1 VTDSVQPTVVYSVL
15 EQDAERTARRLAE
28 APGACGLLEIRGD
41 LLRGEEIVALVRATE
56 RPVIVTLRSREQG
69 GEFSGDESQRRR
81 ILLESL
87 AAGARFIDVELD
99 SALGELA
106 DGEHADRVILSHH
119 GEVCRPD
126 ELLARYRTMARTRA
140 ARLKIVPH
148 AQSLGEIGAVRDL
161 LEAAAQDS
169 RALACFASGR
179 AGALTR
185 LLAPAWGSWA
195 TYGSAGPGAE
205 TAEGQF
211 PAREM
216 LEVHGV
222 TGITER
228 TRIFALVG
236 SSVFGSPS
244 PAMHGAGYRF
254 LGLDARYVPLEMDD
268 LDACLPLVG
277 SSGLVK
283 IDGLAVTMP
292 FKETVW
298 QRCVGR
304 DEIAEASGAV
314 NTVRVGSGGW
324 RGFNTD
330 GPAVLS
336 LVQSRLE
343 VRDARVAIVGAGGTA
358 RAAAAVLA
366 RAGARVTLYNR
377 TLPKARAVADAIG
390 GDARPLDELSQAS
403 WDVLVQATPLGRRG
417 ERLLPAERL
426 VGGVVLDAVYGPR
439 TPLVSDARARGLAT
453 IDGYEL
459 LVAQAVLQFEY
470 LTDRHAPADVLR
482 EAGRAW
488 LESREA

>member
-1 VTDSVQPTVVYSVL
+1 
-15 EQDAERTARRLAE
+15 
-28 APGACGLLEIRGD
+28 
-41 LLRGEEIVALVRATE
+41 
-56 RPVIVTLRSREQG
+56 
-69 GEFSGDESQRRR
+69 
-81 ILLESL
+81 
-87 AAGARFIDVELD
+87 
-99 SALGELA
+99 
-106 DGEHADRVILSHH
+106 
-119 GEVCRPD
+119 
-126 ELLARYRTMARTRA
+126 
-140 ARLKIVPH
+140 
-148 AQSLGEIGAVRDL
+148 
-161 LEAAAQDS
+161 
-169 RALACFASGR
+169 
-179 AGALTR
+179 
-185 LLAPAWGSWA
+185 
-195 TYGSAGPGAE
+195 
-205 TAEGQF
+205 
-211 PAREM
+211 
-216 LEVHGV
+216 
-222 TGITER
+222 
-228 TRIFALVG
+228 
-236 SSVFGSPS
+236 
-244 PAMHGAGYRF
+244 
-254 LGLDARYVPLEMDD
+254 
-268 LDACLPLVG
+268 
-277 SSGLVK
+277 
-283 IDGLAVTMP
+283 MP